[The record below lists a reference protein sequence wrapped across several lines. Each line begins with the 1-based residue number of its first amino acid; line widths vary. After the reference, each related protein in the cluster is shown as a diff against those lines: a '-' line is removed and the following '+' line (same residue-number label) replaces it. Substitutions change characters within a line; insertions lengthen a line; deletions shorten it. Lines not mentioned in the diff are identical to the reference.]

1 MLKKIHHIL
10 RYDELSLILVVF
22 MSPILYVVG
31 GNVCKRH
38 MKARDLEDRGQM
50 VAVSNGSQPNLFPV
64 AKSINLDQRV
74 NIIDFYKIEVKL
86 WPYISVFDPEPFV
99 AYHILPA
106 LSIPTPTTRFM

>member
-1 MLKKIHHIL
+1 
-10 RYDELSLILVVF
+10 
-22 MSPILYVVG
+22 
-31 GNVCKRH
+31 

-64 AKSINLDQRV
+64 AKSINLDQKV
-74 NIIDFYKIEVKL
+74 NIIAFNKIEVKL
-86 WPYISVFDPEPFV
+86 WPYISVIDPEPFV

>member
-1 MLKKIHHIL
+1 MMLN
-10 RYDELSLILVVF
+10 SLILVVF

-64 AKSINLDQRV
+64 AKSINLDQKV
-74 NIIDFYKIEVKL
+74 NMIAFNKIEVKL
-86 WPYISVFDPEPFV
+86 
-99 AYHILPA
+99 
-106 LSIPTPTTRFM
+106 